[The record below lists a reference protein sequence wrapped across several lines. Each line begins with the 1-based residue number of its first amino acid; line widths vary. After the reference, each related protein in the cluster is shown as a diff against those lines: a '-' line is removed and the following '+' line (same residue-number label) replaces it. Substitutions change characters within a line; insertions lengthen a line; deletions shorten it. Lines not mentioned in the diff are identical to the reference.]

1 MKIIKRGKW
10 IEECKFCK
18 SLLEISA
25 NDLEYIGDWKEYSD
39 ANKIGFGCPVCK
51 NDNVLRKSRIT
62 QNIKDIVAEKYS
74 LDGY

>member
-10 IEECKFCK
+10 IEECEFCK

-25 NDLEYIGDWKEYSD
+25 NDLEYIGKWKQYSD
-39 ANKIGFGCPVCK
+39 ANKIGFECPVCK